1 MICRERGYRWK
12 LLRNRGRYLRN
23 RGSERGQGGRRMRV
37 DDERY
42 DERLGKMVAMTE
54 ASADRRKK
62 TQGDSEKTKGKGG
75 RPPSVVSVQA
85 EGEDYA

>member
-1 MICRERGYRWK
+1 
-12 LLRNRGRYLRN
+12 
-23 RGSERGQGGRRMRV
+23 MRV